1 MTVDMWYGDKI
12 EDVTSI
18 DINFSDADCVYR
30 GNCFIGDKV
39 VGDYSTTVSTEIE
52 DTFKH
57 LIQEDNYEL

>member
-18 DINFSDADCVYR
+18 DTSFSDVDCIYR
-30 GNCFIGDKV
+30 GNCFIGDKI

-52 DTFKH
+52 DTFSH
-57 LIQEDNYEL
+57 LIKEDNYEL